1 MAHTHEVYDTD
12 RAFSIDPIT
21 RAIVKDPENTKVLIV
36 QNDHRSEE
44 FTFKL
49 PKEIEGHDM
58 ALCNEV
64 EVHYLNIGSTRT
76 EQEIGIYTVED
87 FAVDPEDA
95 NYMKFTWKVSQRATQ
110 YAGSLHFALRFSCI
124 TNNTVD
130 YSWNTVPYTAIT
142 IAQSIY
148 NDEVIDDY
156 TDILEQWEVR
166 LLNSMITSIEQTV
179 VGVEDGS
186 VNVLTVTMGDGT
198 KQNFEVRNGTPP
210 IKGMD
215 YWTDEEVNGVI
226 ETIRNEVDDDIVAI
240 QTDMTTKG
248 NCEILIL
255 RDVEVPVT
263 AWAPDTTDEEYPYR
277 ASIADER
284 ISVDHLVDVRFSR
297 ADSKSYKYS
306 PDADTVDGMI
316 YIYTNELPTASI
328 TIPIINLIK
337 EA

>member
-21 RAIVKDPENTKVLIV
+21 RAIVKDPANTKVLIV

-64 EVHYLNIGSTRT
+64 EVHYLNIGSKRT
-76 EQEIGIYTVED
+76 DQEIGIYSVED
-87 FAVDPEDA
+87 FAVDPEDE
-95 NYMKFTWKVSQRATQ
+95 NFMKFTWKISQRATQ

-124 TNNTVD
+124 TNNSVD
-130 YSWNTVPYTAIT
+130 YSWNTVPYTGIT

-186 VNVLTVTMGDGT
+186 VNILTVTMGDGT
-198 KQNFEVRNGTPP
+198 QQNFEVRNGTPP
-210 IKGMD
+210 IKGTD
-215 YWTDEEVNGVI
+215 YWTEEEVNGVI
-226 ETIRNEVDDDIVAI
+226 NQIRNEVDDEIVAI
-240 QTDMTTKG
+240 QTDMATKG

-263 AWAPDTTDEEYPYR
+263 EWAPDDTDAEYPYR
-277 ASIADER
+277 AIIVDER
-284 ISVDHLVDVRFSR
+284 ISVDHIVDVIFDR
-297 ADSKSYKYS
+297 ADVKTYNYS
-306 PDADTVDGMI
+306 SNAETIDGAV
-316 YIYTNELPTASI
+316 YIYTNTIPTASI
-328 TIPIINLIK
+328 TIPIIKFIK
-337 EA
+337 EV